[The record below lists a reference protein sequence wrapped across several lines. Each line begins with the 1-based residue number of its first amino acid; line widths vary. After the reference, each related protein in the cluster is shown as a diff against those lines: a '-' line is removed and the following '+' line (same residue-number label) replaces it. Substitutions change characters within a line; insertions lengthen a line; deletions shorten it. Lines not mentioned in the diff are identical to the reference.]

1 MTDQPAS
8 NPVEGKALAAQ
19 LEQARKALRDIDM
32 AVCGLCEYPDVPPHP
47 RDVVE
52 RVTILVAE
60 REDLAVDLAKSDT
73 ELANAQGALSR
84 DKAEILKAFAKFR
97 DGARSRTDAAE
108 RLRDEALNAKI
119 AAQTA
124 AGCLRAERDAAVV
137 RAEGAEGAWTDTIAE
152 RDEAL
157 AVIDPPDVA
166 VERDQDQIVLPVRVL
181 FRPDEDG
188 DQ

>member
-84 DKAEILKAFAKFR
+84 DKTEILKAFAKFR

-124 AGCLRAERDAAVV
+124 AGCLRAERD
-137 RAEGAEGAWTDTIAE
+137 
-152 RDEAL
+152 EAL
-157 AVIDPPDVA
+157 AVID
-166 VERDQDQIVLPVRVL
+166 RVREL
-181 FRPDEDG
+181 HRPHESQDG
-188 DQ
+188 DVVCPTCVCGCGDCDFNPLEAPCPTIRALDGGDPQ